1 MSEVL
6 SQKEIDELIGQ
17 LSEGTVA
24 ERLPDVVPYNFK
36 QPNKFSKDLIRS
48 IERIFDQLSR
58 SLSSSLS
65 MLIRTRVTCRVVSV
79 EQLSNDEFLRSI
91 PNPCIVAAF
100 EIDPLPG
107 VAMMEMGID
116 IGLVLFDILCGGPGE
131 AVDQRTE
138 PTDIQLR
145 VLRYLINTILQR
157 GFPNAWRDVVNMQP
171 ALQSIETNS
180 EYLQLNAPEEM
191 GILASLAVQAG
202 HHEGIL
208 NFFMGYS
215 SLEGIIPRLQ
225 RGYRGETRSVSS
237 VEAKDLESTEL
248 ANVRVPVELELG
260 QARLTLAEVKALEKG
275 DVILLGDLDQLS
287 LVRIAGLPKFL
298 AVPGVYKRRLAGKI
312 IGIWEG
318 ETDE

>member
-1 MSEVL
+1 
-6 SQKEIDELIGQ
+6 
-17 LSEGTVA
+17 
-24 ERLPDVVPYNFK
+24 
-36 QPNKFSKDLIRS
+36 
-48 IERIFDQLSR
+48 
-58 SLSSSLS
+58 
-65 MLIRTRVTCRVVSV
+65 
-79 EQLSNDEFLRSI
+79 
-91 PNPCIVAAF
+91 
-100 EIDPLPG
+100 
-107 VAMMEMGID
+107 MMEMGID
-116 IGLVLFDILCGGPGE
+116 ISLVCLISSVGDRE

-145 VLRYLINTILQR
+145 VLRYLINTILQQD
-157 GFPNAWRDVVNMQP
+157 FPNAWQDVVNMQP

-180 EYLQLNAPEEM
+180 EYLQLNAPEKW
-191 GILASLAVQAG
+191 ILASLAVQAG

-275 DVILLGDLDQLS
+275 DVILLGDLDQPS